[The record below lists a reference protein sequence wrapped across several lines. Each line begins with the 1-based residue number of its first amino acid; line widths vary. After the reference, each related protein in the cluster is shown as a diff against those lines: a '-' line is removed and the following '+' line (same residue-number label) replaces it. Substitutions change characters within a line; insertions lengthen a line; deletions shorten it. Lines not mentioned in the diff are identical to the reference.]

1 MGRGGKGKG
10 EGEGKEVEGKSYPHF
25 LEKKVA
31 PLSGPRVITRN
42 ARFRHK
48 NVEKVRQF
56 MAIGI
61 KFAASAISQ
70 FLISSSYRPT
80 TCMSAHRG

>member
-1 MGRGGKGKG
+1 MGKGGKGRG
-10 EGEGKEVEGKSYPHF
+10 ERDGKEVEGKWYPHF
-25 LEKKVA
+25 LEKK
-31 PLSGPRVITRN
+31 LRSSGPRVITRK

-48 NVEKVRQF
+48 NVEKLRQF

-70 FLISSSYRPT
+70 FLISNSYT
-80 TCMSAHRG
+80 T